1 MSNISAGTTVGT
13 ALVSEG
19 NTVGTLVLRTN
30 GTTTAV
36 TIGTDQSATFAG
48 EATFSSTATVT
59 GAATFSSTAT
69 VNGGLNESQVD
80 LTGTAVDIDCA
91 LGNVFALTTSGATT
105 FNTPTNV
112 PASGTAY
119 GFILKITAGGT
130 HTVDYSGLG
139 TNVYWAGGTAPDA
152 PASGETDVLGFL
164 TYDGGTSWY
173 AFLAGDAMA

>member
-13 ALVSEG
+13 ALINEG
-19 NTVGTLVLRTN
+19 NTDGTLVLRTN
-30 GTTTAV
+30 GTTTAL
-36 TIGTDQSATFAG
+36 TLNTDQSAVFAG
-48 EATFSSTATVT
+48 AATVT
-59 GAATFSSTAT
+59 GAATFSSTTTINA
-69 VNGGLNESQVD
+69 GLNEKQVA
-80 LTGTAVDIDCA
+80 LTGTAVDLDCS

-112 PASGTAY
+112 PASGNAY
-119 GFILKITAGGT
+119 GFILKLTAGGT
-130 HTVDYSGLG
+130 HTVDYTGLG

>member
-19 NTVGTLVLRTN
+19 NTDGTLVLRTN

-48 EATFSSTATVT
+48 TATI
-59 GAATFSSTAT
+59 
-69 VNGGLNESQVD
+69 NGGLNESQVD
-80 LTGTAVDIDCA
+80 LTGTDPIINCA

-105 FNTPTNV
+105 LNAPTNI

>member
-19 NTVGTLVLRTN
+19 NTDGTLVLRTN

-48 EATFSSTATVT
+48 
-59 GAATFSSTAT
+59 AATFSSTAT

-80 LTGTAVDIDCA
+80 ITDASPVIDCSA
-91 LGNVFALTTSGATT
+91 GNVFAITTTGNPVAFTAS
-105 FNTPTNV
+105 NV

-119 GFILKITAGGT
+119 GFILKITASGT
-130 HTVDYSGLG
+130 VTVNYAGLG
-139 TNVYWAGGTAPDA
+139 TLYWAGGTVPDP

>member
-1 MSNISAGTTVGT
+1 MSKISAGITTLT
-13 ALVSEG
+13 ALQSEADVTG
-19 NTVGTLVLRTN
+19 ELQLRTN
-30 GTTTAV
+30 GTTTAL
-36 TIGTDQSATFAG
+36 TLGTDQAATFA
-48 EATFSSTATVT
+48 

-69 VNGGLNESQVD
+69 VNGGLNENQVD
-80 LTGTAVDIDCA
+80 LTGTAVDINCA